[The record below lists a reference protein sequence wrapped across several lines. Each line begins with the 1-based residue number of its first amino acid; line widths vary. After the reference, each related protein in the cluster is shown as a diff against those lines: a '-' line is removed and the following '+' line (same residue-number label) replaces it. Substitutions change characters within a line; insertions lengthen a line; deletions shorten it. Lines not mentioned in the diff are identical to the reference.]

1 MFKRSSLLCMVI
13 FISLI
18 LTSCYD
24 STEITDVAYVEFI
37 GIDKGLR
44 SKWRI
49 TITIASQIAEQG
61 SGSGGSDQSSES
73 KSVTI
78 EAPSFYSA
86 VNLLNTNIPRNLEF
100 SHANLLVVSEEV
112 ARSGLIGEY
121 IAPLIRFREI
131 RRTIDIVA
139 VQGSAQEFIEKIEP
153 FLGGSIVNTIEDL
166 MQQAKYTGYFPR
178 TTLNDFY
185 NAIKSTYIQ
194 PVVTLGGLYNP
205 DNWQKIN
212 GKESNKFNIPAG
224 DFFAGEVPRK
234 GGNPIEFFGSAL
246 FDGDR
251 MIGKLNGYETKMMML
266 ARGDLKT
273 AIFTIQ
279 DPKSPELIVPI
290 ELKLARKPKVNIR
303 FEGNVPVITLKLKT
317 NGDILA
323 IQSRINYEDPELTPI
338 LEKAMKQHLKAN
350 LDKVIE
356 KCKSMSCDAFYFGR
370 TAVRQFLTIDEW
382 EAYHWNKQFSNAK
395 VITEIDFKVRSTEG
409 MLKSA
414 EIITSEGA
422 E

>member
-1 MFKRSSLLCMVI
+1 
-13 FISLI
+13 
-18 LTSCYD
+18 
-24 STEITDVAYVEFI
+24 
-37 GIDKGLR
+37 
-44 SKWRI
+44 
-49 TITIASQIAEQG
+49 
-61 SGSGGSDQSSES
+61 
-73 KSVTI
+73 
-78 EAPSFYSA
+78 
-86 VNLLNTNIPRNLEF
+86 
-100 SHANLLVVSEEV
+100 
-112 ARSGLIGEY
+112 
-121 IAPLIRFREI
+121 
-131 RRTIDIVA
+131 
-139 VQGSAQEFIEKIEP
+139 
-153 FLGGSIVNTIEDL
+153 
-166 MQQAKYTGYFPR
+166 
-178 TTLNDFY
+178 
-185 NAIKSTYIQ
+185 
-194 PVVTLGGLYNP
+194 
-205 DNWQKIN
+205 
-212 GKESNKFNIPAG
+212 
-224 DFFAGEVPRK
+224 
-234 GGNPIEFFGSAL
+234 
-246 FDGDR
+246 